1 MAGDSISTFPG
12 NSVVLIES
20 PNPDGDGYLQG
31 SGVVIGPHTILTA
44 SHVVFDTSDQTP
56 VQNIKLY
63 PGWDSTDPAQGPGYI
78 PTTDTDH
85 YNPIGTF
92 GSDDVT
98 RAQSASDFAIIDTS
112 YTFSSWMGVLLNYAG
127 GVVTATGYPAIAGG
141 LQTDRVGTVSAD
153 PSFSVLD
160 YGTLSTSAG
169 NSGGPLWLDFNGS
182 DDVAG
187 IVSTGLWATQLT
199 SADWTQIE
207 SWVSQDGYSL
217 ATNLA
222 PVVTAVPNASLVV
235 GQSISASS
243 LIASISNPSGDDITN
258 DIYEDLGG
266 GSGYFTVNG
275 VRQADGVWISAALSE
290 NVQYVAGASPG
301 SDTLGVGIYDA
312 TTNSNIS
319 ASVIATTIH
328 AAPVVTAVPN
338 VSLAEGQSISA
349 SSLFASISNPS
360 GDDILEDIYED
371 FGGGSGY
378 FTVDGLKYPDSIP
391 IYATPSTEVQY
402 VGGSSPSSD
411 TLSVGIYD
419 LTTNSY
425 IYAPNSVVA
434 TTIQA
439 EGNASDIL
447 WQNANG
453 QASIWAMNG
462 NTRIGGGPLSPNP
475 GRVGAR

>member
-1 MAGDSISTFPG
+1 
-12 NSVVLIES
+12 
-20 PNPDGDGYLQG
+20 
-31 SGVVIGPHTILTA
+31 
-44 SHVVFDTSDQTP
+44 
-56 VQNIKLY
+56 
-63 PGWDSTDPAQGPGYI
+63 
-78 PTTDTDH
+78 
-85 YNPIGTF
+85 
-92 GSDDVT
+92 
-98 RAQSASDFAIIDTS
+98 
-112 YTFSSWMGVLLNYAG
+112 MGVLLNYAG
-127 GVVTATGYPAIAGG
+127 GVVTATGYPAIADG

-328 AAPVVTAVPN
+328 AAPRRETA
-338 VSLAEGQSISA
+338 LH
-349 SSLFASISNPS
+349 
-360 GDDILEDIYED
+360 
-371 FGGGSGY
+371 
-378 FTVDGLKYPDSIP
+378 
-391 IYATPSTEVQY
+391 
-402 VGGSSPSSD
+402 
-411 TLSVGIYD
+411 
-419 LTTNSY
+419 
-425 IYAPNSVVA
+425 
-434 TTIQA
+434 
-439 EGNASDIL
+439 
-447 WQNANG
+447 
-453 QASIWAMNG
+453 
-462 NTRIGGGPLSPNP
+462 R
-475 GRVGAR
+475 R